1 MKKKSKVTDT
11 VEMETVMKDYV
22 PKIVVRKI
30 K

>member
-11 VEMETVMKDYV
+11 VEMEAVMKDYV